1 MKDMIKEN
9 DEFILDIK
17 RLGINGEGIG
27 FYNKMA
33 IFVDGAIP
41 GEGHNVCVTKVD
53 GKMAFAKTLEIKH
66 VSEARREPKC
76 PYYGICGGCNL
87 MHINYEETL
96 KLKRDLIIE
105 ALNRYTKINTKQFE
119 IKQTVASKYPYGYRN
134 KEQLY
139 LKKNDGKSAV
149 CMIKPKSNITFPID
163 SCLIQGDLINA
174 LNPKLL
180 KIVDELKIDLYDMKS
195 KKGIIKQLVIRQNKN
210 KEALV
215 CFIVKKNDSKLNEL
229 AKQAIKLDSVKSV
242 YININPDDKSIEAFG
257 KETIHLEGE
266 KFIVEKL
273 GKISYQIYP
282 TTFFQLN
289 SYQAESLY
297 DIVLKSCKL
306 SFKERILDAYCGV
319 GSIALYLAHN
329 AKEVIGVEYNK
340 ESVLAATEN
349 AKLNKINNAKFLQG
363 DATELLPKLMKEE
376 AFDILVVDPPR
387 TGLQPKFLTAILESG
402 IKKIIYVSCNP
413 ATLAKNLEVLK
424 DKYNINSITPVDMF
438 SQTALVETICLLN
451 RRNN

>member
-27 FYNKMA
+27 FYNKLA
-33 IFVDGAIP
+33 IFVDNAIP
-41 GEGHNVCVTKVD
+41 GEGHKVCVTKVD

-76 PYYGICGGCNL
+76 PYYGICGGCQM
-87 MHINYEETL
+87 MHISYEESL
-96 KLKRDLIIE
+96 KLKRDLVIE
-105 ALNRYTKINTKQFE
+105 ALNRYTKINTRSFE
-119 IKQTVASKYPYGYRN
+119 IKPTVASKHTYGYRN

-139 LKKNDGKSAV
+139 LKKAEGKSKV

-163 SCLIQGDLINA
+163 ECLIQGDLINQ
-174 LNPKLL
+174 LNPKIL
-180 KIVDELKIDLYDMKS
+180 KLIDELNIDLYDMKS
-195 KKGIIKQLVIRQNKN
+195 RKGIIKQLVIRQNKK

-215 CFIVKKNDSKLNEL
+215 CFIVKKNDTKLADL
-229 AKQAIKLDSVKSV
+229 AKKVKALVGVKSV
-242 YININPDDKSIEAFG
+242 YININSDDKSVEAFG

-266 KFIVEKL
+266 EYIVEEL
-273 GKISYQIYP
+273 GKIQYKIYP

-297 DIVLKSCKL
+297 DVVLKSCKL

-319 GSIALYLAHN
+319 GSIGLYLAHN
-329 AKEVIGVEYNK
+329 AKEVVGVEYNK
-340 ESVLAATEN
+340 DSVLAANEN
-349 AKLNKINNAKFLQG
+349 AKYNKISNAKFLQG

-387 TGLQPKFLTAILESG
+387 TGLQPKFLDAILESG
-402 IKKIIYVSCNP
+402 IKKIVYVSCNP

-438 SQTALVETICLLN
+438 SQTALVESIATLILKK
-451 RRNN
+451 